1 MLVSSTHPRRYMARN
16 NEVIRQFT
24 ILRTLEAARLGLSIH
39 RLAKDVHVSTRTI
52 RRDLDAL
59 CEAGFPLYTSSKN
72 TDGHTLWRLDGRVL
86 AGVETGFDL
95 GELCALYLSRHLA
108 ETLAGTPFATEL
120 RGAFTRIERLLPPRM
135 REFLDRLPAILVTKA
150 GPQKRGL
157 GGAGALPQKLVDAL
171 VHHRVL
177 RMQYFSVKSG
187 RQKAYVVHPHQLA
200 YADGGVYLQAWVPE
214 YGEMRTFA
222 LERIR
227 NITLEKETFGP
238 QPAVST
244 DAFPDSLGVH
254 SGPTERIE
262 LAFAPAIASYIRE
275 REWHPSQK
283 TTDQDDGGVGLTLV
297 VCNDWALRTWVLGFG
312 PFVRVLRPESLARA
326 ILADLE
332 AARTQYAPR
341 FEFEIRPQVLYDAR
355 AQSPLPFPG
364 APHVRAAEDRG

>member
-1 MLVSSTHPRRYMARN
+1 MPRN

-24 ILRTLEAARLGLSIH
+24 ILRALEAARLGLSIH
-39 RLAKDVHVSTRTI
+39 QLAEEAHVSTRTI

-59 CEAGFPLYTSSKN
+59 CEIGFPLYTTGPN
-72 TDGHTLWRLDGRVL
+72 TKGHTLWRLDGRAL
-86 AGVETGFDL
+86 AGVETGFDI

-108 ETLAGTPFATEL
+108 ETLAGAPFAAEL
-120 RGAFTRIERLLPPRM
+120 RGAFSRIERLLPPTLRA
-135 REFLDRLPAILVTKA
+135 FLDRLPAILVAKA
-150 GPQKRGL
+150 GPHKRGL
-157 GGAGALPQKLVDAL
+157 PGAATDAPPQKLVDAL
-171 VHHRVL
+171 LHHRVI
-177 RMQYFSVKSG
+177 RMQYDSARSRRLKS
-187 RQKAYVVHPHQLA
+187 YLVHPHRLA
-200 YADGGVYLQAWVPE
+200 YADGGVYLQAYVPE

-227 NITLEKETFGP
+227 TITTDKDTFTP
-238 QPAVST
+238 QAGVPT

-262 LAFAPAIASYIRE
+262 LEFAPAVAGYIRE
-275 REWHPSQK
+275 REWHASQQ
-283 TTDQDDGGVGLTLV
+283 TMEADDGRIRMTLK
-297 VCNDWALRTWVLGFG
+297 VCNDWPLRTWVLGFG
-312 PFVRVLRPESLARA
+312 PFVRVVRPESLARD

-364 APHVRAAEDRG
+364 GPHERATDGKG